1 MRADLPDKSWF
12 LFMSSREIWCMCVYI
27 IIHIYIYVYTCV
39 YIYIHIHI
47 HLQYRP
53 ACRVP
58 PATWV
63 VASVEKRIL
72 TSCGCWATTDVE
84 TDDAVK

>member
-1 MRADLPDKSWF
+1 MYVC
-12 LFMSSREIWCMCVYI
+12 IYNYT
-27 IIHIYIYVYTCV
+27 YIYMCIRV